1 MGTSLGR
8 SITMS
13 VGWISNRG
21 SQDMQKGS
29 SWTKEVILISPI
41 STGILECDR
50 TANCA
55 PIYVQFICDL
65 LSVNQLTNHM
75 YINGKGMKA
84 RIYWKP
90 FYYVRFC
97 LHLYINSL
105 KTLTYLQ
112 VSNYLERERKVINS
126 RLFRQGSPSILT
138 LPKVCTINTFLLSIT
153 YEQR

>member
-1 MGTSLGR
+1 MLPLKCRGFTITYSLIGKISLIRHHLMGTSLGR

-13 VGWISNRG
+13 VGWICNRG
-21 SQDMQKGS
+21 SQDMQSGS

-84 RIYWKP
+84 RIYWRP

-105 KTLTYLQ
+105 KNSYIFAGIELPGKREK
-112 VSNYLERERKVINS
+112 SN
-126 RLFRQGSPSILT
+126 
-138 LPKVCTINTFLLSIT
+138 
-153 YEQR
+153 